1 MKKTNTKKKKRRR
14 RKDEETDIDDIELR
28 RELSEKKRTNKEI
41 MRITYVM
48 MLLFF
53 GMSLLLIGCGNNS
66 EEQRI
71 AELEAEVERLQNEQ
85 NSDDASATGDATD
98 DANNQDQASQN
109 QTTYDNPTV
118 QDFSDRADELISQ
131 AEAAEVPSD
140 RDVRIDSYF
149 ELDSKFNALE
159 LEMDTYEDQQEGE
172 YRSGSLTWDDYR
184 SLELQL
190 EQIEERLDASQ
201 DKLENRF
208 GIDD

>member
-1 MKKTNTKKKKRRR
+1 M
-14 RKDEETDIDDIELR
+14 
-28 RELSEKKRTNKEI
+28 
-41 MRITYVM
+41 
-48 MLLFF
+48 
-53 GMSLLLIGCGNNS
+53 
-66 EEQRI
+66 
-71 AELEAEVERLQNEQ
+71 
-85 NSDDASATGDATD
+85 
-98 DANNQDQASQN
+98 
-109 QTTYDNPTV
+109 